1 MCALICPYPCSTCDV
16 KSNRLILELYSSLS
30 SEHLMKQQ
38 ASKLSRKNP
47 VGLRKKKKKVSILDF
62 RSRCK
67 VQIGFF
73 FFPPFLG
80 ISLSSNLVWH
90 LLPYWWKFSS
100 TEYNGFIT
108 DIHEDKHEEYLQT
121 PVRVTQRV
129 LAFCVA
135 LPYWLNPVLA
145 EPYHSHCGQLY
156 YPPLPPEREG
166 RRCKGR
172 NSRRVVHLLWDPLL
186 YQSLCYISICG

>member
-1 MCALICPYPCSTCDV
+1 
-16 KSNRLILELYSSLS
+16 
-30 SEHLMKQQ
+30 MKQQ

-47 VGLRKKKKKVSILDF
+47 VGLRKKKSFILDQGLRF
-62 RSRCK
+62 K
-67 VQIGFF
+67 LDFLFF
-73 FFPPFLG
+73 FSFLG
-80 ISLSSNLVWH
+80 ISLGLEQQSCLASPPTLI
-90 LLPYWWKFSS
+90 LTQFSS
-100 TEYNGFIT
+100 TEFKGFIT

-156 YPPLPPEREG
+156 YPLLPPEREG

-172 NSRRVVHLLWDPLL
+172 NSRRVVHLLWDPFL
-186 YQSLCYISICG
+186 YVLHTHLWLIMKSQKLGDKKQNPRNCSLS